1 MIGIVCTDDI
11 SIVGHNL
18 FNNFRKAI
26 TSIFSNIKDVRSCN
40 DLAGIETLII
50 IDEHFY
56 PNVEIWKKEDFL
68 NVLNSNN
75 IKTLIINFE
84 SIFNSPFNLA
94 IDHQNFLQRINRKYQ
109 LVADVRDAKILGQH
123 IINKQYLS
131 RNTDKLEISDKKDA
145 CIFIGQINEYY
156 PTRYSIVEEFKS
168 INVISPNVYITDRKL
183 TYTEFLGILGSYKYV
198 FNPLGIGQFINLR
211 FYEALNLGCIV
222 LQQYTDEMDA
232 FYEELNH
239 PSVIKFRTVDELV
252 KKLENQSTEYIPYIE
267 TLEKYFEEI
276 NLVKILNNI

>member
-56 PNVEIWKKEDFL
+56 PNVEVWKKEDFL

-94 IDHQNFLQRINRKYQ
+94 IDHQNFLQRIN
-109 LVADVRDAKILGQH
+109 
-123 IINKQYLS
+123 
-131 RNTDKLEISDKKDA
+131 A

-276 NLVKILNNI
+276 NIVKILNNI